1 MDTLN
6 LTELKALYRG
16 TPQQVPRAIY
26 NSYGD
31 YLGIIITSDSYVT
44 ERIDEHL
51 TIHRNDEGAVVGCT
65 IKGLS
70 VIAKSIVEQYRIED
84 DVQIELRV
92 VFSAMHAVTG
102 RFSRHYCDFPMQD
115 FAIPLKTLAEAAA

>member
-1 MDTLN
+1 METLN
-6 LTELKALYRG
+6 LEQLKARYRSV
-16 TPQQVPRAIY
+16 PEQVPRAIY

-44 ERIDEHL
+44 ERIDEYL
-51 TIHRNDEGAVVGCT
+51 TIHRSQSGQVVGCT

-70 VIAKSIVEQYRIED
+70 VIAKSIVDQYESAD
-84 DVQIELRV
+84 DVAIELRV
-92 VFSAMHAVTG
+92 VFNAMSAVTG
-102 RFSRHYCDFPMQD
+102 RFSRHYCDFPLQD